1 MLLGCHTPD
10 DSARNV
16 QMGASSPAAASQ
28 MDNRFE
34 EVLIFWQD
42 GYANRPGCGMLILAR
57 KPCMQDSASP
67 DEATVLTG

>member
-1 MLLGCHTPD
+1 
-10 DSARNV
+10 
-16 QMGASSPAAASQ
+16 